1 MLKQKHSFGT
11 STNNTKMSP
20 PMMSASNS
28 AMIIFD
34 WDDTILPSS
43 FVDRAQGDNLSELPE
58 QYTSIFR
65 EIEICTVK
73 CFKAAAKHGEVRCD
87 CVYDMIP
94 IASDSPPLNSIY
106 LFFSF
111 INTHLFVLFLHAGSN
126 NHQL

>member
-1 MLKQKHSFGT
+1 
-11 STNNTKMSP
+11 MSSP
-20 PMMSASNS
+20 TPSSS
-28 AMIIFD
+28 GDAMIIFD

-73 CFKAAAKHGEVRCD
+73 CFKAAAKHGEVRFD
-87 CVYDMIP
+87 YVYLYYDMIP
-94 IASDSPPLNSIY
+94 IASDSPPLNSISV
-106 LFFSF
+106 LFIHKYSS
-111 INTHLFVLFLHAGSN
+111 LVLFLRAGGN

>member
-1 MLKQKHSFGT
+1 
-11 STNNTKMSP
+11 MSSP
-20 PMMSASNS
+20 TPSSS
-28 AMIIFD
+28 GDAMIIFD

-87 CVYDMIP
+87 CVYSCIMI
-94 IASDSPPLNSIY
+94 
-106 LFFSF
+106 
-111 INTHLFVLFLHAGSN
+111 
-126 NHQL
+126 